1 MKPALSWHE
10 TLPAGGTRNQRAVAG
25 GAESGKQMFL
35 SCLLAWGTRNQ
46 RAMAGGTGLGIL
58 PAERFG
64 IETRTVGIEA
74 PAPCRGVAGKA
85 VSLGM
90 TGYTAL
96 QILAGR
102 LSVIEDEGLLGIMK
116 ADAPKS
122 TGGDQSRADM
132 AIGAELGLAVA
143 LVTGAFPTV
152 CCGGVGREEAGR
164 VVARRCIGRA
174 GTMALETGRP
184 RVARGAGLRPRGRGS
199 GVGLG
204 EVQAMG
210 FRSPSLDLGSL
221 PAARCRS
228 PNGLDAGGGADMA
241 DQAALLGVT
250 ARAAG
255 RPLTDLPSMLAEE
268 RRVGMT
274 RRGPELRPD
283 RQRPWICSERLDRWH
298 LRRVHVAL
306 STEIPGMTGGAG
318 GGDRACR
325 TRQLSMQPAGESG
338 FPMGRRS
345 RKVAYRCAGESNRLN
360 QGQVAGRAG
369 GVGRLEV

>member
-1 MKPALSWHE
+1 MKRYR
-10 TLPAGGTRNQRAVAG
+10 GTRNQRAVAR

-58 PAERFG
+58 PPERFG

-74 PAPCRGVAGKA
+74 SAPCRGVAGQA

-102 LSVIEDEGLLGIMK
+102 LSVIEDERLLGIMK

-122 TGGDQSRADM
+122 TGGNQSRADM
-132 AIGAELGLAVA
+132 AVGAELGLAVA
-143 LVTGAFPTV
+143 LVAGAFPTV
-152 CCGGVGREEAGR
+152 CGGGMGREEAGR
-164 VVARRCIGRA
+164 MVARRCIGRA

-184 RVARGAGLRPRGRGS
+184 RVAGGASLRPRGSGS
-199 GVGLG
+199 GMGLG
-204 EVQAMG
+204 KVQAMG
-210 FRSPSLDLGSL
+210 FRSPPLDLGSL
-221 PAARCRS
+221 AAAGCRS
-228 PNGLDAGGGADMA
+228 PNGLGAGGGADMTG
-241 DQAALLGVT
+241 QAALLGVT

-268 RRVGMT
+268 RRVGVA

-318 GGDRACR
+318 SGDRACR
-325 TRQLSMQPAGESG
+325 TRQLSMEAGG
-338 FPMGRRS
+338 KFGLPMRRRS
-345 RKVAYRCAGESNRLN
+345 RKVTYRGAGELHRLD
-360 QGQVAGRAG
+360 QWQVTGRAG